1 MGGTTGTLLA
11 PASGSKRKPK
21 ELMRYQISIASTA
34 AALFI
39 TSLWMETW
47 IGVNSQLLQ
56 PDNRC
61 FLQDG
66 GSTLTFFV
74 KEDLP
79 VGQQIG
85 RLNIQGRVGRDI
97 DLAVNDINDL
107 YEDLPVTLEGED
119 LVLAAPLDK
128 ENKKGVDSILI
139 DVVCQRKRSSD
150 PAFNIPVHVRVTD
163 VNDNPPL
170 FAGAP
175 FNLSLSELTQVG
187 SKILS
192 VSSSGKTSKNTLF
205 KIFIFCPKFPEKIVD
220 FFG

>member
-47 IGVNSQLLQ
+47 IIGVNSQLLQ

-192 VSSSGKTSKNTLF
+192 VSSSGKNLKNTLF
-205 KIFIFCPKFPEKIVD
+205 EKSTFCPKIQN
-220 FFG
+220 

>member
-11 PASGSKRKPK
+11 PALLRSGTCKRKPK
-21 ELMRYQISIASTA
+21 ELMRYQISIVTSV

-39 TSLWMETW
+39 TSLWMER
-47 IGVNSQLLQ
+47 IGGVNSQLLQ

-192 VSSSGKTSKNTLF
+192 VSSTGKTFKNYVAFHKYVNL
-205 KIFIFCPKFPEKIVD
+205 IVYR
-220 FFG
+220 

>member
-205 KIFIFCPKFPEKIVD
+205 KI
-220 FFG
+220 